1 MKKIIVL
8 FFVVLLISKPSF
20 SQINFNSPSQFGNN
34 NTQNNYLQP
43 KLKEEDKIGLTNFIN
58 TIENDSSFHSIK
70 YYEMTFA
77 SGSNGMQVLLDI
89 SSFLKSKGYLDK
101 GNGGYNTSFY
111 SQMPMGVIVGLSKKD
126 STLNIIV
133 GQLVPH

>member
-1 MKKIIVL
+1 MKKIV
-8 FFVVLLISKPSF
+8 FLLLVMVTISQVSF

-43 KLKEEDKIGLTNFIN
+43 RLKEGDKVDLTNFIN

-101 GNGGYNTSFY
+101 DNGGYNTAFY
-111 SQMPMGVIVGLSKKD
+111 SKMPMGVIAGLSKKD

>member
-1 MKKIIVL
+1 MKKIILL
-8 FFVVLLISKPSF
+8 FFVMVLISQISF
-20 SQINFNSPSQFGNN
+20 SQINFNSPSQWGNH

-43 KLKEEDKIGLTNFIN
+43 RLKDGDKVDLTNFIN
-58 TIENDSSFHSIK
+58 TIANDSSFHSIK

-89 SSFLKSKGYLDK
+89 SSFLKGKGYLDR
-101 GNGGYNTSFY
+101 GNGSYNTAFY

-133 GQLVPH
+133 GQLIPR

>member
-1 MKKIIVL
+1 MKKII
-8 FFVVLLISKPSF
+8 LLLGVMVTISQVSF

-43 KLKEEDKIGLTNFIN
+43 TLKEGDKVNITNFIN
-58 TIENDSSFHSIK
+58 NIKIDSNFHSIK
-70 YYEMTFA
+70 YYEMNFA
-77 SGSNGMQVLLDI
+77 SGSNGMQVLLDL
-89 SSFLKSKGYLDK
+89 SSFLKSKGYLDR
-101 GNGGYNTSFY
+101 GNGGYNTLFY

-133 GQLVPH
+133 GQLVQH